1 MPHNN
6 PEPFI
11 LSSRDWSKHGKVLDE
26 QVPTEQ
32 REKTVS
38 KTEGKRSTP
47 EVSALSPGIRKRER
61 QTLGVSYRNKVPIL
75 RKNEMNRTYKTSY
88 MDRPNV
94 SPRTCQ
100 SR

>member
-1 MPHNN
+1 MPDIRARTHNVPVYMKISICVFIHAFLPHNN

-61 QTLGVSYRNKVPIL
+61 QTLEFVKVIH
-75 RKNEMNRTYKTSY
+75 
-88 MDRPNV
+88 
-94 SPRTCQ
+94 
-100 SR
+100 